1 MLTGVQLYVKNII
14 DGLVVTDGIPA
25 LEAHVTPPTLQD
37 LDGPMAFVWGG
48 RMTGKRQTTPRIL
61 SGHTIADGT
70 SGFKHLAWVV
80 DVYIVYET
88 NPNID
93 SNDTDFPQIVDAV
106 LAAYFT
112 TQMPIFI
119 DGTGNTYTE
128 PAAGLTQILG
138 IGENFELDYAPLH
151 TPATLRMLYY
161 SAKLSMEV
169 YEAVQA

>member
-1 MLTGVQLYVKNII
+1 MLTSVQLYVKNII

-25 LEAHVTPPTLQD
+25 LQAYVTPPQLED
-37 LDGPMAFVWGG
+37 LDGPLAYVWGG
-48 RMTGKRQTTPRIL
+48 RMVGKRQTAPRIL
-61 SGHTIADGT
+61 PGHTIADGT

-80 DVYIVYET
+80 DIYIVYET
-88 NPNID
+88 NPNIT
-93 SNDTDFPQIVDAV
+93 SNDTDFPQIIDAV
-106 LAAYFT
+106 LTQYFT

-119 DGTGNTYTE
+119 DATGNTFTE

-138 IGENFELDYAPLH
+138 IGEKFELDYAPLH

>member
-1 MLTGVQLYVKNII
+1 MLTSVQLYVKNII
-14 DGLVVTDGIPA
+14 DGLVVTDGVPA
-25 LEAHVTPPTLQD
+25 LEAFVTPPTLED
-37 LDGPMAFVWGG
+37 LDGPKAYIWGG
-48 RMTGKRQTTPRIL
+48 RMRGKRQTTPRIL

-80 DVYIVYET
+80 DVYVVYES
-88 NPNID
+88 NPEIG
-93 SNDTDFPQIVDAV
+93 SNDTDFPQILDAV

-119 DGTGNTYTE
+119 DATGATHTQ
-128 PAAGLTQILG
+128 PAAGLTQILA
-138 IGENFELDYAPLH
+138 IGEDFELEYAPLH

-161 SAKLSMEV
+161 SARLSMEV

>member
-1 MLTGVQLYVKNII
+1 MLTSVQIYVKNIV
-14 DGLVVTDGIPA
+14 DGLVITDGIPA
-25 LEAHVTPPTLQD
+25 LTAYVTPPVLED
-37 LDGPMAFVWGG
+37 LDGPRVYVWGG

-61 SGHTIADGT
+61 AGHTIADGT

-80 DVYIVYET
+80 DIYIVYES
-88 NPNID
+88 NPNITT
-93 SNDTDFPQIVDAV
+93 NDTDFPQIIDGV

-119 DGTGNTYTE
+119 DAQGNTFTE

>member
-1 MLTGVQLYVKNII
+1 MLTSVQIYVKNII
-14 DGLVVTDGIPA
+14 DGLVVNDGIPA
-25 LEAHVTPPTLQD
+25 LEAFVTPPVLED
-37 LDGPMAFVWGG
+37 LSGPKAYVWGG
-48 RMTGKRQTTPRIL
+48 RMQGKRQTTPRIL
-61 SGHTIADGT
+61 AGHTIADGT

-80 DVYIVYET
+80 DIYIVFEG
-88 NPNID
+88 NPNTD
-93 SNDTDFPQIVDAV
+93 SNDTDFPQIIDGV

-119 DGTGNTYTE
+119 DPLGNTATE

>member
-1 MLTGVQLYVKNII
+1 VLTGVQLYVANII
-14 DGLVVTDGIPA
+14 NGLVVTDGIPA
-25 LEAHVTPPTLQD
+25 LETYVTPPVLED
-37 LDGPMAFVWGG
+37 LDGPRAYVWGG
-48 RMTGKRQTTPRIL
+48 RMSGSRQTAPRIL
-61 SGHTIADGT
+61 AGHTIADGT

-80 DVYIVYET
+80 DVYIVYES
-88 NPNID
+88 NPNIG

-119 DGTGNTYTE
+119 DGLGNTYTE
-128 PAAGLTQILG
+128 PANGLTQILG
-138 IGENFELDYAPLH
+138 IGEKFELDYAPLH

>member
-25 LEAHVTPPTLQD
+25 LQAYVTPPTLED
-37 LDGPMAFVWGG
+37 LDGPRAYVWGG
-48 RMTGKRQTTPRIL
+48 RMRGKRQTAPRIKA
-61 SGHTIADGT
+61 GHTIADGT

-80 DVYIVYET
+80 DVYIVYES
-88 NPNID
+88 NPD
-93 SNDTDFPQIVDAV
+93 MTSNDMDFPQLVDAV
-106 LAAYFT
+106 LTAYFT

-119 DGTGNTYTE
+119 DGLGNTFTQ

-138 IGENFELDYAPLH
+138 IGEDVELEYAPLH

-161 SAKLSMEV
+161 SARLAMEV